1 MSHPL
6 NHDPDLP
13 YLYDTYA
20 RKVEVI
26 QKCKALKRKVGE
38 ARSIVQLDELKA
50 RKRVLRR

>member
-1 MSHPL
+1 MAHPL
-6 NHDPDLP
+6 NQNPDLP

-20 RKVEVI
+20 RKIEWI